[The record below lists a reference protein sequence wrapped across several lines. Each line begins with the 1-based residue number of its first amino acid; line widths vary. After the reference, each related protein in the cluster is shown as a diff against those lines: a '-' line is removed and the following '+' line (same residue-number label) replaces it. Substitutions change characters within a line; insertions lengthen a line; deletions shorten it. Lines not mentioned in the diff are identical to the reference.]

1 MFCHIQTYQFWILA
15 FSTLEFTVLAVP
27 NIGVL
32 YFSLSKHCN
41 SVLLI
46 IRTLEF
52 CAFTF
57 ANIGILNFAF
67 SIQCDSVFYIS
78 SKHWTFRFWSV
89 FPDIRIQ
96 WFYFSKHY
104 MEFWILAF
112 KKIEIQCSAF
122 CKHWNSR
129 ILLFEKLHFSV
140 FAYPNIGILD
150 FGFFNIRIQ
159 CFGFSK
165 HRNCEF
171 WFFETLELW
180 ILAFSTMEFS
190 VLVFPNTACL

>member
-1 MFCHIQTYQFWILA
+1 MLLLLQTL
-15 FSTLEFTVLAVP
+15 
-27 NIGVL
+27 
-32 YFSLSKHCN
+32 
-41 SVLLI
+41 
-46 IRTLEF
+46 
-52 CAFTF
+52 
-57 ANIGILNFAF
+57 
-67 SIQCDSVFYIS
+67 
-78 SKHWTFRFWSV
+78 
-89 FPDIRIQ
+89 
-96 WFYFSKHY
+96 
-104 MEFWILAF
+104 EFWILPFPYNVIQCFISRPNIGLSAF
-112 KKIEIQCSAF
+112 GQFFQTSEFNGFLFPNIIWNSGFWLLKKIEIQCSAF

-180 ILAFSTMEFS
+180 ILAFSTLEFS

>member
-1 MFCHIQTYQFWILA
+1 MPFPYNVIQCFI
-15 FSTLEFTVLAVP
+15 SRP
-27 NIGVL
+27 NIG
-32 YFSLSKHCN
+32 LSAFGQFFQTSEFNGFLFPNITWN
-41 SVLLI
+41 SGFWLL
-46 IRTLEF
+46 
-52 CAFTF
+52 
-57 ANIGILNFAF
+57 
-67 SIQCDSVFYIS
+67 
-78 SKHWTFRFWSV
+78 
-89 FPDIRIQ
+89 
-96 WFYFSKHY
+96 
-104 MEFWILAF
+104 

-171 WFFETLELW
+171 WFFETMELW
-180 ILAFSTMEFS
+180 ILAFSTLEFS
-190 VLVFPNTACL
+190 VGFSKHRMSVKKCKLLNVWLTNNTSGLENNIANILQLFKY

>member
-1 MFCHIQTYQFWILA
+1 MSVFCHIQTYQFWILA

-96 WFYFSKHY
+96 WFSFSKHY
-104 MEFWILAF
+104 MAFWILAF
-112 KKIEIQCSAF
+112 KKNWNSVFCILQTLEFKNFTFRKIALQCFRLS
-122 CKHWNSR
+122 KHWNSGFW
-129 ILLFEKLHFSV
+129 LFQH
-140 FAYPNIGILD
+140 
-150 FGFFNIRIQ
+150 
-159 CFGFSK
+159 
-165 HRNCEF
+165 
-171 WFFETLELW
+171 
-180 ILAFSTMEFS
+180 
-190 VLVFPNTACL
+190 